1 MGKKKIRFQ
10 IQFINQVNLKSND
23 IFNTDPEYYNSIQ
36 NKTSY
41 KEQKH
46 FGLYLI
52 FFENIYTKESKNCNK
67 KK

>member
-1 MGKKKIRFQ
+1 M
-10 IQFINQVNLKSND
+10 NLKSND

-41 KEQKH
+41 REQKH
-46 FGLYLI
+46 FGWYLI
-52 FFENIYTKESKNCNK
+52 FFEKYLYKESKNCNK